1 MSTYTVIIFVA
12 LAALGALIAY
22 LGDLLG
28 AWLVRRRS
36 SIWGLRPRSSARL
49 MAALVGALLPL
60 LGLCVATI
68 GSGYARIAVFQLRS
82 LLQRQEELTGQIV
95 ELEQQVAASERE
107 AEIADQR
114 AAAAEKKAVELES
127 IQADQ
132 QQQIAELTARRDELR
147 GRVAGLIARREQL
160 QSELK
165 DAQAALQS
173 AEADL
178 AAARSDLS
186 TTREELAQKTAAVQ
200 EKARRVEQLR
210 LQIENISPQIADIQ
224 GQLSEAQK
232 ELESRFRR
240 LEEANQQLEAVQSQ
254 LEQVLR
260 RQGLVATQRAVFEP
274 GDELIRVVL
283 SADETQDQMESDL
296 YEILHLASALAERR
310 GIPEGPNGR
319 AVVVVAPIPR
329 WAAASKV
336 PESMIVRDVAS
347 QLRTRGP
354 DEWVVMVRAFRRYFP
369 EDRTQL
375 AVKFEAVPNRLV
387 FHAGDVLD
395 EFTISADVSAV
406 QAFEQLWLRIINQP
420 TSRVRAR
427 AFTEGMLP
435 HPETGN
441 YGSID
446 LAKLFE
452 AVEAIRAGRGMM
464 RVRVVAAE
472 DTYTPGPLLLDIQV
486 AEADESS

>member
-1 MSTYTVIIFVA
+1 MATYTVIIFVA

-28 AWLVRRRS
+28 AWLGRRRS
-36 SIWGLRPRSSARL
+36 TIFGLRPRSSARV

-60 LGLCVATI
+60 LGLTVATI
-68 GSGYARIAVFQLRS
+68 GSGYARIAVFQLRG
-82 LLQRQEELTGQIV
+82 LMQRQERLTEQV
-95 ELEQQVAASERE
+95 AELEQQVRASERE
-107 AEIADQR
+107 AQIADQR
-114 AAAAEKKAVELES
+114 AAEAEKKAVELES

-132 QQQIAELTARRDELR
+132 QRQIAELTTRRDELR
-147 GRVAGLIARREQL
+147 GRVSDLMARREQL
-160 QSELK
+160 QKELK
-165 DAQAALQS
+165 DAQAGLQS

-178 AAARSDLS
+178 ARARSDLS
-186 TTREELAQKTAAVQ
+186 TTREELEQKIAAVQ
-200 EKARRVEQLR
+200 EKTRRVEQLR

-240 LEEANQQLEAVQSQ
+240 LEEANQQLAAVQSQ

-260 RQGLVATQRAVFEP
+260 RQGLVATQRAIFEP

-283 SADETQDQMESDL
+283 PADETQDQMESDL
-296 YEILHLASALAERR
+296 YEILHLASAVAARR

-319 AVVVVAPIPR
+319 SIVVVAPIPR
-329 WAAASKV
+329 WASASEV

-375 AVKFEAVPNRLV
+375 AVRFEAVPNRLV
-387 FHAGDVLD
+387 FRAGDVLD
-395 EFTISADVSAV
+395 EFTISSDVSPV
-406 QAFEQLWLRIINQP
+406 QAFEQLWLHIINQP

-427 AFTEGMLP
+427 AFAEGLLP

-452 AVEAIRAGRGMM
+452 AVEAIRAGAGMM
-464 RVRVVAAE
+464 QVRVTAAK

-486 AEADESS
+486 TAADEPS